1 MSFDPESTLR
11 PLRQRA
17 PDVDALRAGA
27 PAAALVVRVARAAE
41 TTLRR
46 MLRDDPTAPVELRLR
61 ALSADDLPTPDL
73 LAELRRRNRLPVELA
88 AAFHD
93 LDLACERISGGADP
107 APRDAQLAVS
117 VADGLDTHI
126 RTLPA
131 GAQLEDP
138 VLADPDD
145 DGLTLDD
152 EAPVHAVPAPGRR
165 RVPWETLLALAALAV
180 LLVFV
185 IRMRGGGDD
194 DALRQGEADYRA
206 GRVVQAERAFRAHAE
221 ENPQDPQPRVYLA
234 RIYREAGRL
243 PDAEREI
250 QAGLRSSPEDP
261 GLHTERGFL
270 LLDANRPADAVG
282 VFRTAVSHDRESPRA
297 WGGLVRALRAA
308 GRPVDAEQ
316 VLRLAPAEVRALIR
330 TADARDPSA
339 GAAPPAAVPSAV
351 PPTAP

>member
-17 PDVDALRAGA
+17 PDVEALRAGA

-73 LAELRRRNRLPVELA
+73 LAELRRRNRLPMELA

-107 APRDAQLAVS
+107 APRDAQLALS
-117 VADGLDTHI
+117 VAEGLDRHVRAI
-126 RTLPA
+126 PA
-131 GAQLEDP
+131 AAHLADP
-138 VLADPDD
+138 VLADPDEEA
-145 DGLTLDD
+145 LTLED
-152 EAPVHAVPAPGRR
+152 EAPVHAVPAPRRR

-185 IRMRGGGDD
+185 IRLRGGDD
-194 DALRQGEADYRA
+194 DDVLRRGEADYRA
-206 GRVVQAERAFRAHAE
+206 GRVAPAERSFRDYAD
-221 ENPQDPQPRVYLA
+221 ENPRDPRPRVYLA

-250 QAGLRSSPEDP
+250 QAGLRASPADA
-261 GLHTERGFL
+261 GLQTERGYL
-270 LLDANRPADAVG
+270 LLDARRPAEAVP
-282 VFRTAVSHDRESPRA
+282 VFRAAILADRESHRA

-316 VLRLAPAEVRALIR
+316 VLRQAPADLRALMR
-330 TADARDPSA
+330 TADARDTSSA
-339 GAAPPAAVPSAV
+339 APPPAAVP
-351 PPTAP
+351 

>member
-17 PDVDALRAGA
+17 PDVEALRAGA

-73 LAELRRRNRLPVELA
+73 LAELRRRNRLPMELA

-107 APRDAQLAVS
+107 APRDAKLAVA
-117 VADGLDTHI
+117 VAEGLDTHV
-126 RTLPA
+126 RALPSHPH
-131 GAQLEDP
+131 LEDP
-138 VLADPDD
+138 VLDDPDED
-145 DGLTLDD
+145 SLTPGD
-152 EAPVHAVPAPGRR
+152 EPFVHPVPSPRRR
-165 RVPWETLLALAALAV
+165 RVPWETLLALAALAI
-180 LLVFV
+180 LLVIA
-185 IRMRGGGDD
+185 IRMRGGDD
-194 DALRQGEADYRA
+194 DKALRAGEADYRA
-206 GRVVQAERAFRAHAE
+206 GRVAQAEQAFREYAE
-221 ENPQDPQPRVYLA
+221 EHPRDPRPRIYLA

-250 QAGLRSSPEDP
+250 QAGLRAAPGDA

-270 LLDANRPADAVG
+270 LLDADRPAEAVE
-282 VFRTAVSHDRESPRA
+282 VFKEAVVADSASHRA
-297 WGGLVRALRAA
+297 WAGLVRALRASN
-308 GRPVDAEQ
+308 RPRDAEQ
-316 VLRLAPAEVRALIR
+316 VLQRAPAEVRALIR
-330 TADARDPSA
+330 TADARDTTA
-339 GAAPPAAVPSAV
+339 GPPPAP
-351 PPTAP
+351 

>member
-41 TTLRR
+41 STLRR

-61 ALSADDLPTPDL
+61 ALSPDDLPTPDL

-117 VADGLDTHI
+117 VAEGLDTHI
-126 RTLPA
+126 RALPA
-131 GAQLEDP
+131 GVALEDP
-138 VLADPDD
+138 VLDDRDD
-145 DGLTLDD
+145 DVLTADD
-152 EAPVHAVPAPGRR
+152 EAPVHAVPASRRR
-165 RVPWETLLALAALAV
+165 RVPWETLLALAGLMV

-185 IRMRGGGDD
+185 IRMRDGDDDD
-194 DALRQGEADYRA
+194 DALRRGEADYRG
-206 GRVVQAERAFRAHAE
+206 GRVVQAERAFRDYAGEH
-221 ENPQDPQPRVYLA
+221 PQDPRPRVYLA

-250 QAGLRSSPEDP
+250 QAGLRSAPEDA

-270 LLDANRPADAVG
+270 LMEANRPADAVP

-308 GRPVDAEQ
+308 GRPTDAEQ

-339 GAAPPAAVPSAV
+339 GAAPPAAATPA
-351 PPTAP
+351 AP

>member
-1 MSFDPESTLR
+1 MSVDPESTLR

-61 ALSADDLPTPDL
+61 ALSADDLPTPAL

-117 VADGLDTHI
+117 VADGLDAHI
-126 RTLPA
+126 RALPA
-131 GAQLEDP
+131 GVPLEDP

-145 DGLTLDD
+145 DVLTADD

-165 RVPWETLLALAALAV
+165 RVPWATLLALAALVV
-180 LLVFV
+180 LLFV
-185 IRMRGGGDD
+185 VVRMRGGDEDG
-194 DALRQGEADYRA
+194 DALRRGEADYRA
-206 GRVVQAERAFRAHAE
+206 GRVVQAERAFRDYADEH
-221 ENPQDPQPRVYLA
+221 PQDPRPRIYLA

-243 PDAEREI
+243 PDAERQI
-250 QAGLRSSPEDP
+250 QTGLRSSPQDA

-270 LLDANRPADAVG
+270 LLDAGRPADAVP
-282 VFRTAVSHDRESPRA
+282 VFRAAVGHDRESPRA

-308 GRPVDAEQ
+308 GRPTDAEQ

-330 TADARDPSA
+330 TADARDPAA
-339 GAAPPAAVPSAV
+339 GAAPSAAPSA
-351 PPTAP
+351 AP